1 MNDYKIT
8 QQVKRK
14 SKRFA
19 KPLSVTMVVLAV
31 VLVILAIMF
40 DTGLMMPAFLFAA
53 LSAAFSFPYLAR
65 LFLPV
70 LFFLML
76 HNL

>member
-14 SKRFA
+14 SKRFS

-40 DTGLMMPAFLFAA
+40 DTGLMMPAFFIC
-53 LSAAFSFPYLAR
+53 SI
-65 LFLPV
+65 V
-70 LFFLML
+70 LRVFY
-76 HNL
+76 